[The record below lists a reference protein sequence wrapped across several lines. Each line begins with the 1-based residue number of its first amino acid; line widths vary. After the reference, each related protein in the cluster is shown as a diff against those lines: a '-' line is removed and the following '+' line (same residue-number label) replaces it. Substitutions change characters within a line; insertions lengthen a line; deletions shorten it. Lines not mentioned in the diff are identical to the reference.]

1 MQKKNIVS
9 LYKPT
14 QLITRKLLCDFQR
27 LDIRNYIFLGPDSEF
42 LMDLARR
49 GHPVIDAGQLM
60 NEIRRYKLMGLQGS
74 NRELMKEVLVKAYV
88 IKKCPESGFHSWMI
102 DGNVLLVDEA
112 FPEMGALSFDFS
124 VMSSAKMLFVKS
136 SHTSKKI
143 WVDNFIYKIASTTES
158 LTGRD
163 SLSRDQRL
171 FVDVSAKSLE
181 EKGVNI
187 KGIDEVNVGVEL
199 DGTHFNQTSLK
210 SGKKMVFWPFE
221 MGLDPVHRELEDL
234 GLWVVASDGSCA
246 AIFCHQL

>member
-1 MQKKNIVS
+1 MP
-9 LYKPT
+9 L
-14 QLITRKLLCDFQR
+14 
-27 LDIRNYIFLGPDSEF
+27 
-42 LMDLARR
+42 
-49 GHPVIDAGQLM
+49 
-60 NEIRRYKLMGLQGS
+60 
-74 NRELMKEVLVKAYV
+74 
-88 IKKCPESGFHSWMI
+88 
-102 DGNVLLVDEA
+102 
-112 FPEMGALSFDFS
+112 DFS
-124 VMSSAKMLFVKS
+124 ITSSAEILFVKS

-143 WVDNFIYKIASTTES
+143 WVDNFIYKIASTTKS

-163 SLSRDQRL
+163 TLSRDERL

-187 KGIDEVNVGVEL
+187 KGIDEINVGVEL
-199 DGTHFNQTSLK
+199 DGTHFNRTSLE